1 MQTFG
6 DTIIGVLLAILAAAM
21 FSFGVI
27 FQKKGVQDLPNIKMS
42 DLKTITPMIKNKTWL
57 IGVIIGAAG
66 GLPYIASQSYIGIG
80 YTQLMLS
87 TGLIIL
93 AYGAIRM
100 LHERLGL
107 FEWSGIS
114 CIVAGTI
121 FLGLAQMSDVNVT
134 LSSPNFFSNA
144 LLFYIIFSVLI
155 AVGLIVYKITSWG
168 AAKNLA
174 INSGIWF
181 GLGAVS
187 SQIGTLGLEE
197 WNLLVAAFGYLILLA
212 GNAISTLIVNVAF
225 QKGKAVLVIPIQSSG
240 NYLIPVF
247 AGIFLFQQTF
257 LYSFFFWPSVI
268 CIMAGV
274 ILLARIQAEL
284 EKPRSDAGKKEEISD
299 SPR

>member
-1 MQTFG
+1 MQTFL
-6 DTIIGVLLAILAAAM
+6 DTIFGVLLAILAAAM

-27 FQKKGVQDLPNIKMS
+27 FQKKAVQDLPNIKMS

-57 IGVIIGAAG
+57 IGIIIGGAG
-66 GLPYIASQSYIGIG
+66 GLPYIASQSFIGIG

-107 FEWSGIS
+107 LEWGGIS
-114 CIVAGTI
+114 SIVAGTI
-121 FLGLAQMSDVNVT
+121 FLGLAQLSDVNIT

-144 LLFYIIFSVLI
+144 LLFYIIFGVLI
-155 AVGLIVYKITSWG
+155 AVGLILYKVTNWG

-197 WNLLVAAFGYLILLA
+197 WNLLVAAFGYLILIA
-212 GNAISTLIVNVAF
+212 GNAISTLVVNVAF
-225 QKGKAVLVIPIQSSG
+225 QKGKAVLIIPLQSSG

-247 AGIFLFQQTF
+247 AGIFLFQQIFT
-257 LYSFFFWPSVI
+257 YWFFFWPSVI
-268 CIMAGV
+268 CIMCGV

-284 EKPRSDAGKKEEISD
+284 EKPVIESDKK
-299 SPR
+299 